1 MTNPSVKSQALA
13 TGKNTS
19 TNSFGP
25 HKQMRKP
32 IQIAQSDSVSTAL
45 DSQKQQ
51 RQIGSS
57 SVGVPSTSHQDTK

>member
-1 MTNPSVKSQALA
+1 MTNPTVKSQGLA
-13 TGKNTS
+13 TGKMAS

-25 HKQMRKP
+25 HKQMSKP

-51 RQIGSS
+51 R
-57 SVGVPSTSHQDTK
+57 